1 MLLTAIQ
8 TQQAVILEFIMKGCY
23 KMKKERVRINLD
35 ISKELNEKLRKQ
47 ADKQDM
53 TMNALIRIALEK
65 YLKEVAE

>member
-1 MLLTAIQ
+1 MQ
-8 TQQAVILEFIMKGCY
+8 
-23 KMKKERVRINLD
+23 KERIRISLD
-35 ISKELNEKLRKQ
+35 VSKELNEKLRRQ

>member
-1 MLLTAIQ
+1 MLRDTAEC
-8 TQQAVILEFIMKGCY
+8 TKKTMRGCY

-35 ISKELNEKLRKQ
+35 ISKELNERLRKQ

-65 YLKEVAE
+65 YLKEVEQ